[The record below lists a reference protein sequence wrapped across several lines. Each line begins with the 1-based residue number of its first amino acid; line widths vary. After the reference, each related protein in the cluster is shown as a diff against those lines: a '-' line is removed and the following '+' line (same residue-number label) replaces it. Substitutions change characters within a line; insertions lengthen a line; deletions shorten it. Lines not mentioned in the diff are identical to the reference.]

1 MGKRSDGA
9 RTAGIVI
16 AAALLCVCILL
27 AVVFTSIRGGTR
39 DSITLP
45 DAAAAVE
52 PDLEPA
58 PSNTGFVSVD
68 RENVQ
73 AVLDT
78 MLRPEGYH
86 QVLTVTNFWEGG
98 SASRTVEIWR
108 SGSLARARIAESD
121 RTRNLLTNGETVWI
135 WYQGERTARAMQPD
149 ASVSFDD
156 LTGVP
161 TYETLAERL
170 PDDIV
175 EAGFVTLDEP
185 DDLSCLYISVRDGI
199 YEDHYWVDVR
209 TQILCRAD
217 ALAGTEQTYQ
227 LRQVS
232 CEVAAAGDAS
242 LEGVFQL
249 PDGTAVA
256 VIEE

>member
-1 MGKRSDGA
+1 M
-9 RTAGIVI
+9 I

-135 WYQGERTARAMQPD
+135 WYQGER
-149 ASVSFDD
+149 
-156 LTGVP
+156 
-161 TYETLAERL
+161 
-170 PDDIV
+170 
-175 EAGFVTLDEP
+175 
-185 DDLSCLYISVRDGI
+185 DG
-199 YEDHYWVDVR
+199 
-209 TQILCRAD
+209 Q
-217 ALAGTEQTYQ
+217 G
-227 LRQVS
+227 
-232 CEVAAAGDAS
+232 AAAGT
-242 LEGVFQL
+242 
-249 PDGTAVA
+249 PP
-256 VIEE
+256 